1 MKRRNK
7 FFLMVTLLL
16 GVWLTQPTGLQAC
29 TACFGGD
36 SSNSPMVQGMGWG
49 IFALL
54 CTIAGVLSGIAMFF
68 VHVIRREAALTSS
81 APEALATPK
90 N

>member
-7 FFLMVTLLL
+7 ILLTLASLMSAALL
-16 GVWLTQPTGLQAC
+16 QPTALPAC
-29 TACFGGD
+29 TTCYGANNSD
-36 SSNSPMVQGMGWG
+36 SLVQGMGWG

-54 CTIAGVLSGIAMFF
+54 CTITCVLAGIAMFF
-68 VHVIRREAALTSS
+68 VHVIRREAALT
-81 APEALATPK
+81 APGTEALATPK